1 MKLGG
6 IVMKLMKTAEEMMQF
21 CVDNNTGVYSFK
33 DLKHFKVIE
42 DSLQTGEYALLCFQ
56 GSQMVDRAFHSIK
69 DSRYSVAL
77 TNRRVVMRQRSGMGD
92 DLQFIWYKDLNGM
105 ELTKNSI
112 MVDAAKNWPC
122 IQIIT
127 EGVPYLREEIPG
139 IMEEIKQKKAT
150 AKVTKGSS
158 SADEIRK
165 FKGLLD
171 DGIITE
177 EEFLGKKKQLL
188 DGGDTLEQQD
198 SGSEIVIDINPA
210 EYRPAEGFGGI
221 SEREAEMNKGGKE
234 VSNNRWKVILYSF
247 CIVGGIISLLGIL
260 VAAGAI

>member
-1 MKLGG
+1 
-6 IVMKLMKTAEEMMQF
+6 MKLMKTAEEMMQF
-21 CVDNNTGVYSFK
+21 CVENNTGVYSFK

-42 DSLQTGEYALLCFQ
+42 DSLQTGEYALLCFV
-56 GSQMVDRAFHSIK
+56 GSQMVDRAYNSTK
-69 DSRYSVAL
+69 DRRCCLAL
-77 TNRRVVMRQRSGMGD
+77 TNIRLIMGQRSGMGD

-127 EGVPYLREEIPG
+127 EGVPYLQEEIPD
-139 IMEEIKQKKAT
+139 IMEAIKQKKAI
-150 AKVTKGSS
+150 AKVTKRSS

-188 DGGDTLEQQD
+188 DGGDTLEQQE

-210 EYRPAEGFGGI
+210 EYRSAGGFGVVSENVAETNVKAAQKEENEKVSGVYLPGCIFGGI
-221 SEREAEMNKGGKE
+221 VLFIGFIAFINLIQS
-234 VSNNRWKVILYSF
+234 
-247 CIVGGIISLLGIL
+247 
-260 VAAGAI
+260 